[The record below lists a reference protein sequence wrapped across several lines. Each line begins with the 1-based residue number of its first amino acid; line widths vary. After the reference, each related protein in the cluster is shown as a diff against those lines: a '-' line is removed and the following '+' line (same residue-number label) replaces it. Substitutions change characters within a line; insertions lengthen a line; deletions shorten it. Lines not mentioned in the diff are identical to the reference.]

1 MLKEKFN
8 LNTIFDTGFQIAQ
21 LEDTWSGYYLRRA
34 LRDTYVDDPFE
45 DYSDQGYT
53 EKMIRNRMFAQW
65 SLDLEKPEHYIDLG
79 NRFLDAAQ
87 PILRLFNHGK
97 TVTDMTLNLM
107 KAKPG
112 YEMGWHE
119 DISGRA
125 PLLGFLYLI
134 PEPLSPEDGGQ
145 LEIARVIR
153 DDHGNVCE
161 REIIASITPENGML
175 VLLENQTT
183 RFQHRVTP
191 LLAAKERYLMVAT
204 LGAGEF

>member
-8 LNTIFDTGFQIAQ
+8 LNKIFDTGFQIAQ

-34 LRDTYVDDPFE
+34 MRETYVDDPFE
-45 DYSDQGYT
+45 NYEEQGYR
-53 EKMIRNRMFAQW
+53 EKLILNRMFARW
-65 SLDLEKPEHYIDLG
+65 SLDMEKPAHYLDLG
-79 NRFLDAAQ
+79 QSFLDATQ

-97 TVTDMTLNLM
+97 PVTDMTLNLM

-119 DISGRA
+119 DISGKA

-134 PEPLSPEDGGQ
+134 PTPLTPEDGGQ
-145 LEIARVIR
+145 LEIARVTR
-153 DDHGNVCE
+153 DAQGDVCE
-161 REIIASITPENGML
+161 REILTSITPENGML
-175 VLLENQTT
+175 ILLETQTT
-183 RFQHRVTP
+183 RLQHRVTP
-191 LLAAKERYLMVAT
+191 LNSTKERYLIVAT